1 MHFSVLLV
9 VDNHH
14 YTWDNMGVNN
24 LLGENQTMET
34 IKIAIR
40 WDSEASIKQAEKDKL
55 ALENKGFTQVNSFG
69 GIFESVL
76 IYANLN

>member
-1 MHFSVLLV
+1 
-9 VDNHH
+9 
-14 YTWDNMGVNN
+14 
-24 LLGENQTMET
+24 MET

-76 IYANLN
+76 IYADLN

>member
-1 MHFSVLLV
+1 MFTRDTRA
-9 VDNHH
+9 VDPSPNSAKG
-14 YTWDNMGVNN
+14 NK
-24 LLGENQTMET
+24 TMET